1 MAGDEMNEKL
11 CVYDP
16 SKRGY
21 PVILR
26 RRLGKHAVTQVSVIG
41 NLAHLDGHLLGFFCS
56 TQCPGNLILDIY
68 DLARELRDAS
78 VTVIGG
84 FHSPMEKECLDLLL
98 RGTQPIIICP
108 ARSIDRMRMPKPWKG
123 PLADGRLLV
132 LSPFVE
138 HHPRVTAELA
148 QQRNRFVARLADEVL
163 IAHAAAG
170 SKTEAFCEELLKQ
183 KKPVLTID
191 RPENAAV
198 LELGVQSL
206 AVSDACK
213 RCSHHPPQADRMKP
227 TQIRAAG

>member
-1 MAGDEMNEKL
+1 MSSN
-11 CVYDP
+11 VITYDP
-16 SKRGY
+16 QRRGF
-21 PVILR
+21 PMVLR
-26 RRLGKHAVTQVSVIG
+26 RRLGKGPKRPVAVIG
-41 NLAHLDGHLLGFFCS
+41 DLAHLENRLLAFFCS
-56 TQCPGNLILDIY
+56 SKCPGNLILDTY

-98 RGTQPIIICP
+98 RGTQPIVICP
-108 ARSIDRMRMPKPWKG
+108 ARSIDRMRIPTPWKA

-138 HHPRVTAELA
+138 HRPRVTVELA
-148 QQRNRFVARLADEVL
+148 GQRNRFVARLADEVF

-170 SKTEAFCEELLKQ
+170 SKTLAFCEELLKQ

-191 RPENAAV
+191 RPENAAL

-206 AVSDACK
+206 AVSDTRK
-213 RCSHHPPQADRMKP
+213 RWP
-227 TQIRAAG
+227 